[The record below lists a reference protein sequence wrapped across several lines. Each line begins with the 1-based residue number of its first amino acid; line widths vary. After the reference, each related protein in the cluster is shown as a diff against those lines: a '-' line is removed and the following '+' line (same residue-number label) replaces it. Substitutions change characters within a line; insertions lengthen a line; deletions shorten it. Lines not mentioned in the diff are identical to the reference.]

1 VLTRFCCDCPI
12 CSCSPPTER
21 SLRSACNRRR
31 SAASRPGSGEET
43 TSANVVRNPPASVSG
58 SCIVRS
64 GGTKTVGR
72 RIATGSFDGN
82 LPRAASRPY
91 VDNATM
97 GNLFRGCGYFLR
109 SKDSNVQGAT
119 APHLFDFSEGCPRPF
134 DPRPGFPAPPPLRR
148 RLRAARPAR
157 PSLPSYC
164 HSPSPLA
171 RSNYGGAAPRS
182 PDLLPTAL
190 PRGRARL
197 HICSIVNGLARS
209 ER

>member
-97 GNLFRGCGYFLR
+97 GNLFGGAVAIFCVARTAMVPGRFFRRLPPPFRPPPGCSAPPAR
-109 SKDSNVQGAT
+109 VHGAWPPAPAQAPGPREIKT
-119 APHLFDFSEGCPRPF
+119 PAPAPHLQ
-134 DPRPGFPAPPPLRR
+134 L
-148 RLRAARPAR
+148 
-157 PSLPSYC
+157 
-164 HSPSPLA
+164 SPK
-171 RSNYGGAAPRS
+171 G
-182 PDLLPTAL
+182 
-190 PRGRARL
+190 
-197 HICSIVNGLARS
+197 
-209 ER
+209 E